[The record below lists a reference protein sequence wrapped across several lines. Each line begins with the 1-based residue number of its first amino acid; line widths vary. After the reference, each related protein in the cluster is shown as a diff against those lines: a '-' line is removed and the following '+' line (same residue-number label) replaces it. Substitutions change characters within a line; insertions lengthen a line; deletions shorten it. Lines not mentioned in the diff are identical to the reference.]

1 MIKIGITG
9 LIGSGKSTVCK
20 IFENLNIS
28 TYNADTH
35 AKQLMVSNNQIKKQ
49 LINLLG
55 KEVYNIDN
63 SINKTFLSDKIFN
76 SESIRLQVNSIVHPV
91 VIEDFKEWT
100 THQKSEI
107 AVIESAILYEAKI
120 KNIVDYIVEVVAPLS
135 ILEQRIM
142 ERDKTN
148 NKIASKKIKIQKS
161 VKEKEKKTN
170 FVIVNNEKKS
180 LLEQILKIITDIYQK
195 EEIIKI

>member
-1 MIKIGITG
+1 M
-9 LIGSGKSTVCK
+9 
-20 IFENLNIS
+20 
-28 TYNADTH
+28 
-35 AKQLMVSNNQIKKQ
+35 
-49 LINLLG
+49 
-55 KEVYNIDN
+55 
-63 SINKTFLSDKIFN
+63 
-76 SESIRLQVNSIVHPV
+76 
-91 VIEDFKEWT
+91 IEDFKEWT

-120 KNIVDYIVEVVAPLS
+120 ENIVDYVVEVVAPLS

-180 LLEQILKIITDIYQK
+180 LLEQILKIITNIYQK